1 MYMECKYIYI
11 YYTVHIIYAQVDEL
25 ERLRDGDA
33 YLANDEFLAHT
44 AVHSIKGRNN
54 VYEG

>member
-1 MYMECKYIYI
+1 MECKYIYI